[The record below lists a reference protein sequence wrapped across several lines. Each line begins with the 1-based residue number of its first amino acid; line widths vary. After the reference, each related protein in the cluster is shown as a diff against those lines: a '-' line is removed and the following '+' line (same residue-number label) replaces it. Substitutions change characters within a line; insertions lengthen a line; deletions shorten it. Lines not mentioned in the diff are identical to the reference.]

1 VDLAAAGTPLPAF
14 ITAPDWVLSLLFSDN
29 GGRALQRAIRA
40 RFPNGDPETVQW
52 PEGWAAG
59 GTWTAP
65 TPDENTTV
73 IQVPFP
79 RNYPGMFQDYFLG
92 VGGPCKVYNESDNNE
107 GFGPVQSVGYWC
119 QPHGRTGGALYFSR
133 QPSALTLGAADLPN
147 APYAL
152 PAATSN
158 GATLSFWRPS
168 HWYNSLAKLASAT
181 TAPGSGETTL
191 AWTFGAFHG
200 GEGAD
205 AGEDWVVEHVLE
217 ELDAPREFFF
227 DAGAQRLHFFH
238 NASAGVPPPPD
249 WSFEV
254 PLLRCL
260 LRVTG
265 TPEAPVAGVT
275 LSGITF
281 TSAAAAVLA
290 NRGIPTGGDWSVA
303 RVGAL
308 TVEGA
313 AGLTLR
319 GLNFTRLDGNAVSIN
334 GWNRDINI
342 VGCEFAWLGESAV
355 ASWGRADGAD
365 ARRGTQPLRTNM
377 SGCVCREIGLIEKQN
392 SCYFGAL
399 SGSATIADNIFYN
412 MPRAAVCFEDDALGG
427 SIVTRNLVFNTCRES
442 QDHGP
447 FNSWGRVPFSVNFPN
462 GSDSGGLKPLADEIS
477 HNLLVAGGGANSGAA
492 DHDDGSSFYEDHH
505 NVMIYGG
512 HKSNF
517 FGHSKRSTANLM
529 AFPLVY
535 QPLCLR
541 IYAGLPLASPGG
553 LYAEGYANNTCILAS
568 PTDLYMSLGKP
579 CEPGEPDLSLRI
591 RLGGNKVYAP
601 AGGGGVSCGNTTL
614 PFEAWAA
621 TGADPGTVLVEG
633 VPSSDQ
639 IVAWAA
645 DLLGVPLLSAARA
658 ATSFPCATAADCAL
672 NGDCVNATCLC
683 DAAWTTSAGAA
694 FGCATLAL
702 LPAARGAGLHSL
714 DSGANTSSWGG
725 SVLRDE
731 ATGQWHMWAS
741 EITAHCG
748 INAWTYNSRIVHAT
762 SATPLGRFERDAEFA
777 GVFSHEPTAVRDPTS
792 GEWAVFYTSAIPS
805 GRAACN
811 CSDGSTTAACEA
823 SNAHNAAPARCAR
836 SCDLS
841 DPNNQPYARLS
852 TLIQQARPKYGPQ
865 GPTFVSWAAAPAGP
879 WSPPLR
885 LFSEGAREADTNL
898 APLIFANGSLL
909 GIWRTHPGAA
919 PGSIPHLVRAAHWK
933 NASSYVWDAT
943 PILPLQL
950 PEDVGLEDPHLWQST
965 RGFHILFHAFRL
977 NASTAAGDYG
987 GHAFSRDGWAWTWS
1001 GIAYNNTGAYADG
1014 SRFDFR
1020 GRQRPHLVFGDGA
1033 APLGLTNG
1041 VIYAD
1046 ATTAGTDACMTFVQP
1061 VRTA

>member
-1 VDLAAAGTPLPAF
+1 VPPGVPPDFECAWRRLAYRFAATLPAAAVSPAVLADVFDALQLAGLCNASLPAPVAPPLAAENAAVAAAAAAADALAPPTRAAGSTLYVDASGGSDANSGSESAPLRHLAYAVAKARGLPPPATVVLRGGPPHRLNETLELTSADSGLSIVAYPGEQPVVSGGYLLNTSSWERAQAAAPGPACPGGGAWLVKPGENAMYAEWPSPSIVNLTAAADAQACEAACAAFGNCTAFIFYDASFQPARGWAGRCFVRTDGRFPLTAEAGITSGHCMPAPAPRNVWSVDLAAAGTPLPAF

-462 GSDSGGLKPLADEIS
+462 GSDSGGLKPQPDEIS
-477 HNLLVAGGGANSGAA
+477 LNFLVAGGGANSGAA
-492 DHDDGSSFYEDHH
+492 DHDDGSSGYNDFS
-505 NVMIYGG
+505 NFMVYGG

-517 FGHSKRSTANLM
+517 FGHSKRSSSNIM

-541 IYAGLPLASPGG
+541 IYAGLPPASPGG
-553 LYAEGYANNTCILAS
+553 LFAEGFTNNTCILAS
-568 PTDLYMSLGKP
+568 ASDLYMNLGSP
-579 CEPGEPDLSLRI
+579 CVAGEPDLALRI
-591 RLGGNKVYAP
+591 RLGGNTVYAP
-601 AGGGGVSCGNTTL
+601 AGGLAGVLCGNATL
-614 PFEAWAA
+614 PFEAWSA
-621 TGADPGTVLVEG
+621 TGSDPGTVHIEG
-633 VPSSDQ
+633 VPSSEL
-639 IVAWAA
+639 IV
-645 DLLGVPLLSAARA
+645 
-658 ATSFPCATAADCAL
+658 
-672 NGDCVNATCLC
+672 
-683 DAAWTTSAGAA
+683 
-694 FGCATLAL
+694 
-702 LPAARGAGLHSL
+702 
-714 DSGANTSSWGG
+714 
-725 SVLRDE
+725 E
-731 ATGQWHMWAS
+731 
-741 EITAHCG
+741 
-748 INAWTYNSRIVHAT
+748 
-762 SATPLGRFERDAEFA
+762 
-777 GVFSHEPTAVRDPTS
+777 
-792 GEWAVFYTSAIPS
+792 
-805 GRAACN
+805 
-811 CSDGSTTAACEA
+811 
-823 SNAHNAAPARCAR
+823 
-836 SCDLS
+836 
-841 DPNNQPYARLS
+841 
-852 TLIQQARPKYGPQ
+852 
-865 GPTFVSWAAAPAGP
+865 WAAA
-879 WSPPLR
+879 
-885 LFSEGAREADTNL
+885 
-898 APLIFANGSLL
+898 LL
-909 GIWRTHPGAA
+909 GIPPAA
-919 PGSIPHLVRAAHWK
+919 
-933 NASSYVWDAT
+933 
-943 PILPLQL
+943 
-950 PEDVGLEDPHLWQST
+950 
-965 RGFHILFHAFRL
+965 
-977 NASTAAGDYG
+977 
-987 GHAFSRDGWAWTWS
+987 
-1001 GIAYNNTGAYADG
+1001 
-1014 SRFDFR
+1014 
-1020 GRQRPHLVFGDGA
+1020 
-1033 APLGLTNG
+1033 
-1041 VIYAD
+1041 
-1046 ATTAGTDACMTFVQP
+1046 
-1061 VRTA
+1061 